1 MKCLTVDMKLHICDA
16 TMGAEEILPREGLGW
31 DFLNFPPWS
40 ISRCGRLHGVLVQ
53 ETMISV
59 WCSLVVLVLFAFYLH
74 TPQYLVTLVP
84 SWVML
89 LTQSVVSSAS

>member
-1 MKCLTVDMKLHICDA
+1 MKCLTVDIKLHIRDA
-16 TMGAEEILPREGLGW
+16 KMGAEEILPREGLCW
-31 DFLNFPPWS
+31 DFLNFLPWL

-59 WCSLVVLVLFAFYLH
+59 WCSLVVLVLFAFSLH

>member
-1 MKCLTVDMKLHICDA
+1 MKEQSTKN
-16 TMGAEEILPREGLGW
+16 
-31 DFLNFPPWS
+31 LNS
-40 ISRCGRLHGVLVQ
+40 ISHCGRIHGVLVQ